1 MNRDQIIW
9 FISFFVF
16 FLISIFVT
24 AGGNKRKKILNI
36 FSTKITWLYT
46 FVVIGFLIPAI
57 FSKNK
62 SYKKACLLA
71 FIALLIAFFA
81 ELHMIFAP
89 FFLTLCMVMAFP
101 DLF

>member
-1 MNRDQIIW
+1 MNHNQIIW
-9 FISFFVF
+9 FISFFIF

-24 AGGNKRKKILNI
+24 AGGEKRKKIVNI
-36 FSTKITWLYT
+36 FSNKIAWLYT
-46 FVVIGFLIPAI
+46 VVVIGFLIPVI
-57 FSKNK
+57 FSENK
-62 SYKKACLLA
+62 SYKKACFLA

>member
-1 MNRDQIIW
+1 MNNDQIIW

-24 AGGNKRKKILNI
+24 AGGNKRKKIVNI
-36 FSTKITWLYT
+36 FSNKIAWLYT
-46 FVVIGFLIPAI
+46 VVVIGFLIPAI

-101 DLF
+101 NLF

>member
-9 FISFFVF
+9 LVSFFIF

-24 AGGNKRKKILNI
+24 AGKDKQKKMIDI
-36 FSTKITWLYT
+36 FSNKITWL
-46 FVVIGFLIPAI
+46 FSLIVIGFLIPAI
-57 FSKNK
+57 FSNNT
-62 SYKKACLLA
+62 SYKKACMLA
-71 FIALLIAFFA
+71 FVALLIAFFS

-101 DLF
+101 ELF

>member
-24 AGGNKRKKILNI
+24 AGKKKLNKIQEI
-36 FSTKITWLYT
+36 FSSKITWIFT
-46 FVVIGFLIPAI
+46 VTVIGFMIPA
-57 FSKNK
+57 FFTKDK
-62 SYKKACLLA
+62 SYKKACVLA

-81 ELHMIFAP
+81 ELHMMFAP
-89 FFLTLCMVMAFP
+89 FFLTLCMVMSFP
-101 DLF
+101 ELF